1 MAVHGEM
8 MDTAVRHV
16 HGIITGTEMRRG
28 MAARRVRGVITG
40 AAVEHMLVH
49 HARAAQA
56 AAMRITVQG
65 REAGSADAKRT
76 GDCSFL

>member
-8 MDTAVRHV
+8 MDTAVRRV

-40 AAVEHMLVH
+40 AAMGDMLVH
-49 HARAAQA
+49 HVRAAPA
-56 AAMRITVQG
+56 AAMRITVQD
-65 REAGSADAKRT
+65 REAGSADEKRT
-76 GDCSFL
+76 GYCLFL